1 MNLADYTFRYSAAA
15 HLAASEKY
23 PDGLVSELAKNT
35 TAGFEALCWAMVE
48 LSTQG
53 ELMRRHMGHESR
65 ELLTVDKIQMELM
78 PYQLPEAKKV
88 IMEAVIKGI
97 QAPKDDGAEVDVVL
111 QELQKKTGRGSRKRS
126 T

>member
-1 MNLADYTFRYSAAA
+1 MKLSDYTFRYSAAA
-15 HLAASEKY
+15 HLAASDKY
-23 PDGLVSELAKNT
+23 PDGLVAELTKNT
-35 TAGFEALCWAMVE
+35 AAGFDALCWALVE

-53 ELMRRHMGHESR
+53 ELMRRYMGHESK
-65 ELLTVDKIQMELM
+65 ELLTMDKVQMELM

-97 QAPKDDGAEVDVVL
+97 QAPKDENAEVDVVL
-111 QELQKKTGRGSRKRS
+111 QELQKKTGRGLRRRN